1 MENKIEILTIYF
13 INVSFYNER
22 EIFMSYPKCGLERVE
37 RLDRGTKEAARY
49 ILDSTVLDN
58 RKCNFC
64 NHEWHE

>member
-1 MENKIEILTIYF
+1 MGNKIEILTIYF

-22 EIFMSYPKCGLERVE
+22 EIFMNYPKCRSERVE
-37 RLDRGTKEAARY
+37 RLDRGAKETAGC